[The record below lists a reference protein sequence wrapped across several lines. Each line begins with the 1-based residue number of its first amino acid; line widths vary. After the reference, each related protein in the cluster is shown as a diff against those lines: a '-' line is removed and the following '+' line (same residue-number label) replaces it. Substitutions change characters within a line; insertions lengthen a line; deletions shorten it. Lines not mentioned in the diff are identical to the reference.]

1 MQYISFTQFVN
12 LERLKGKG
20 GGGVREL
27 IPGELVELPHETDG
41 DARLCSE
48 MQVNEIQSCL

>member
-41 DARLCSE
+41 DARLCPE